1 MSETPVS
8 RRTAFTKDFQRNSV
22 VDFLILNKPLEII
35 QAPLCIPADLLD
47 PTSEGYSAFLYR
59 PRDVREYEEGFGP
72 SVSVRVGDDDTVW
85 KRSRNKWNPFEKI
98 RTIEGVQ
105 DSNFSIMWDRTRANS
120 YYVTE
125 RMYYYLDKEK
135 HKEKFSGMRGK
146 LYITR
151 MLQKSPTDCIFL
163 LQFIVELLSD
173 DQMEVIRVK
182 EDKKRKKVIYPIE
195 EGRRASDGD
204 VADAVSLS
212 RLRANTTLPS
222 INRLFNSLGQ
232 TQGPAFSADP
242 FDALANAAA
251 LARASQPGFPGFAPG
266 VDTPSFNGEEQ
277 PKPPARSFKRVYT
290 HTKSRSIEQE
300 PAARWRSYSQS
311 AGPSSPCDP
320 DSMETDGAPDAK
332 RRSIDPAFALAGLS
346 DVAMSTS
353 SSRTQSPVPSEPR
366 TPPAMPQMA
375 PMFPMHPQF
384 PFMANPFPFGLPS
397 YGFPGSAGPAQVS
410 DPSAMQVDPVSAA
423 GMFPVHPMFN
433 PFGSVMFSPAN
444 PMMMFPQAASV
455 PKSS

>member
-1 MSETPVS
+1 L
-8 RRTAFTKDFQRNSV
+8 AFTPAVLLRYLSLIFDSENIYSHFAEACESSAAGLKFASV
-22 VDFLILNKPLEII
+22 CGRVYGIFGRSRHRLLPILPL
-35 QAPLCIPADLLD
+35 LLD
-47 PTSEGYSAFLYR
+47 TLISLF
-59 PRDVREYEEGFGP
+59 
-72 SVSVRVGDDDTVW
+72 
-85 KRSRNKWNPFEKI
+85 
-98 RTIEGVQ
+98 
-105 DSNFSIMWDRTRANS
+105 
-120 YYVTE
+120 
-125 RMYYYLDKEK
+125 YLDCPT
-135 HKEKFSGMRGK
+135 FYRA
-146 LYITR
+146 LRYITR
-151 MLQKSPTDCIFL
+151 MLQKSPADCIFL

-173 DQMEVIRVK
+173 DQMEVMRVK
-182 EDKKRKKVIYPIE
+182 EDKKRKKVVYPIE

-204 VADAVSLS
+204 ATDAVSLS

-251 LARASQPGFPGFAPG
+251 LARASQPGFPGYTPG
-266 VDTPSFNGEEQ
+266 PDGSSFNGEEH
-277 PKPPARSFKRVYT
+277 PKPPARPFKRVFT

-346 DVAMSTS
+346 DAAMSTS

-366 TPPAMPQMA
+366 TPPSMPQMA

-384 PFMANPFPFGLPS
+384 PFMANPFPFGMPS
-397 YGFPGSAGPAQVS
+397 YGFPGSGQVS
-410 DPSAMQVDPVSAA
+410 DPSAMQVDPVTAA
-423 GMFPVHPMFN
+423 SMFPVHPMFS
-433 PFGSVMFSPAN
+433 PFGGVMFSAN
-444 PMMMFPQAASV
+444 PMMMFPQANGM